1 MLTRS
6 KRKHSLGKKPL
17 KKRRSVKQYSKNIK
31 GGNLY
36 EIDAEGYYVLNDN
49 KGTPYRVCKEVSEET
64 LYLMYNGGM
73 YSRSVEL
80 KDGSIFRR
88 TAPKDLRTLG
98 YSSGLSF
105 IEPKTYINHNGDEFF
120 ANGYNAE
127 HINNFKKERAKII
140 KDSLIEFKRD
150 LVKFVRINQKLPY
163 NELTKIYNDKMKE
176 YNEKKFSIQVEIGLV
191 NKEIEQIDTQIK
203 QIDKQI
209 EQIDTQIKTQKDSID
224 NIDNRPLEKYSKHY
238 SKKNNK
244 NLSRNNAKAQELKLQ
259 QEKQHEEN
267 ARKFEE
273 KQKEDIKERYSLK
286 IVELET
292 RRVELEKSRV
302 ELENRRVE
310 RIPEIQVRI
319 QELEQELHDS
329 VEIPIIALTEEYN
342 RELNKLDA
350 NQLNAIPENIESPQT
365 FIPDRPIE
373 TIIP

>member
-31 GGNLY
+31 GGNY
-36 EIDAEGYYVLNDN
+36 KIDAEGYYVLNDN
-49 KGTPYRVCKEVSEET
+49 NGTPYRVCKEVSEET
-64 LYLMYNGGM
+64 LYLRYNGRM
-73 YSRSVEL
+73 YSRSVVL
-80 KDGSIFRR
+80 NDGLIFKR
-88 TAPKDLRTLG
+88 TTPKDIRTLG

-127 HINNFKKERAKII
+127 HINNFKEERAKII
-140 KDSLIEFKRD
+140 KDSLIEFKSD
-150 LVKFVRINQKLPY
+150 LVEFVRINQKLPY
-163 NELTKIYNDKMKE
+163 NELTKIYNDKMKA
-176 YNEKKFSIQVEIGLV
+176 YNEKKFSIQVKIGLV
-191 NKEIEQIDTQIK
+191 NKEIKQIDKQIE

-224 NIDNRPLEKYSKHY
+224 NIDNIPLEQYSKHY
-238 SKKNNK
+238 RKKNNK
-244 NLSRNNAKAQELKLQ
+244 NLSRNNAKAQELKL
-259 QEKQHEEN
+259 QHEEN

-286 IVELET
+286 IVELEKSK
-292 RRVELEKSRV
+292 VELENSRV

-310 RIPEIQVRI
+310 RIPEIQA
-319 QELEQELHDS
+319 LEQELHDS

-350 NQLNAIPENIESPQT
+350 IPENIESPQP

-373 TIIP
+373 TIRKF

>member
-31 GGNLY
+31 GGNY
-36 EIDAEGYYVLNDN
+36 KIDAEGYYVLNDN
-49 KGTPYRVCKEVSEET
+49 NGTPYRVCKEVSEET
-64 LYLMYNGGM
+64 LYLMYNGRM
-73 YSRSVEL
+73 YSRSVVL
-80 KDGSIFRR
+80 NDGLIFKR
-88 TAPKDLRTLG
+88 TTPKDIRTLG
-98 YSSGLSF
+98 YSSLSF
-105 IEPKTYINHNGDEFF
+105 IEPKTYINHNGDKFF

-140 KDSLIEFKRD
+140 EDSLIEFKRD
-150 LVKFVRINQKLPY
+150 LVVRINQKLPY
-163 NELTKIYNDKMKE
+163 NELKKIYNDKMKV
-176 YNEKKFSIQVEIGLV
+176 YNEKKFSIQVKIGLVNKEIGLV
-191 NKEIEQIDTQIK
+191 NKEIE

-224 NIDNRPLEKYSKHY
+224 NIDNIPLEKYR
-238 SKKNNK
+238 KKNNK
-244 NLSRNNAKAQELKLQ
+244 NLSRNNAKAQELKL
-259 QEKQHEEN
+259 QHEEN

-286 IVELET
+286 IVELEKSK
-292 RRVELEKSRV
+292 VELENSRV

-310 RIPEIQVRI
+310 RIPEIQA
-319 QELEQELHDS
+319 LEQELHDS

-350 NQLNAIPENIESPQT
+350 IPENIESPQP

-373 TIIP
+373 TIRKF

>member
-1 MLTRS
+1 
-6 KRKHSLGKKPL
+6 
-17 KKRRSVKQYSKNIK
+17 
-31 GGNLY
+31 
-36 EIDAEGYYVLNDN
+36 
-49 KGTPYRVCKEVSEET
+49 
-64 LYLMYNGGM
+64 
-73 YSRSVEL
+73 
-80 KDGSIFRR
+80 
-88 TAPKDLRTLG
+88 
-98 YSSGLSF
+98 
-105 IEPKTYINHNGDEFF
+105 
-120 ANGYNAE
+120 
-127 HINNFKKERAKII
+127 
-140 KDSLIEFKRD
+140 
-150 LVKFVRINQKLPY
+150 
-163 NELTKIYNDKMKE
+163 MKV
-176 YNEKKFSIQVEIGLV
+176 YNEKKFSIQVEIGVV

-224 NIDNRPLEKYSKHY
+224 NIDNRPLEKYSKHS

-244 NLSRNNAKAQELKLQ
+244 KLSRNNAKAQELKLQ

-302 ELENRRVE
+302 E

-319 QELEQELHDS
+319 QALEQELHDS

-342 RELNKLDA
+342 RELNELDA